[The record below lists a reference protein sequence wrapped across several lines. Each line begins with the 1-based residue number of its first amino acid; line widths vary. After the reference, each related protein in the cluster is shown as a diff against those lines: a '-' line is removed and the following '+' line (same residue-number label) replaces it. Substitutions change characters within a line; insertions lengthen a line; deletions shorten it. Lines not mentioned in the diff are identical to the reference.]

1 MSFNLFTR
9 PSLQWRFVY
18 LGHRNEGDYGPHH
31 PTDQSRT
38 RPRRNPLRQAVFGLN
53 YSADGDSAKKSAAN
67 LIHRRISIFAIVIS
81 IFALVIARRTKML
94 RMHAYLYGKDLIVMI
109 WFGYLLLFASFSI
122 ISFLNAFKC
131 NVIALGIHGQ
141 RNSDFYVAT
150 KCDFFFQDLNISG
163 KIFKINF
170 LP

>member
-1 MSFNLFTR
+1 MTFCLSRSPEWRRLWTTSPDWPKPDPASAKSSTTSTFWLKLLR
-9 PSLQWRFVY
+9 RWRFR
-18 LGHRNEGDYGPHH
+18 LNKRGQPNSPQNIDFCLSNIDFCCSNRLLR
-31 PTDQSRT
+31 S
-38 RPRRNPLRQAVFGLN
+38 PRRTNV
-53 YSADGDSAKKSAAN
+53 
-67 LIHRRISIFAIVIS
+67 
-81 IFALVIARRTKML
+81 L